1 MSSPKNSLSK
11 SEPQFSLHNG
21 TTTGVTAPL
30 LQVRDLA
37 TEFATRSGVAR
48 AVDGVSFNVFAGEI
62 VGLVGESGSGKSVT
76 GYSIL
81 GLIDLPGRITK
92 GSVRLEG
99 QELIGMA
106 RHQLRT
112 LRGRRIA
119 MVFQDPMSTL
129 NPVLTVFAQM
139 RLAML
144 AHGRPDDA
152 QMRARALEALG
163 KVGIPDPERRLEAYP
178 HELSGGMR
186 QRVAIAIAFLN
197 QPALVIC
204 DEPTTALDVS
214 IQAQILVEMKTLVRE
229 AGVSL
234 VWISHD
240 LATVSVLA
248 SRLLVMYAGRLI
260 EEGPTAEVL
269 SRPRHPYTQGLIDSL
284 PSRAAPGRDLVQIPG
299 STPALTSLPSGCAF
313 RERCAH
319 ATAICSTAPV
329 QTIESPRTW
338 SCHHPLNTHVAAEND
353 L

>member
-21 TTTGVTAPL
+21 TTTGVSAPL

-37 TEFATRSGVAR
+37 TEFATRTGVAR
-48 AVDGVSFNVFAGEI
+48 AVDGVSFDVFAGEI

-106 RHQLRT
+106 HHQLRK

-338 SCHHPLNTHVAAEND
+338 SCHHPLNTHVAAENG